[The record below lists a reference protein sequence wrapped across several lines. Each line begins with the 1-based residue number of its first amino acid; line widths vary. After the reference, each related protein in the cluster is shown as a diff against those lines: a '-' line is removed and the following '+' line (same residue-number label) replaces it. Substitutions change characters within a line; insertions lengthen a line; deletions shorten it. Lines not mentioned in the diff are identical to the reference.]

1 MGKYNQ
7 DKPLKIYSQQKHAV
21 RIMYN
26 KDRLLHTRELFKECE
41 ALNVYQVNIW
51 KILFSCIKLTQIPT
65 IYLQCTYNFFLN
77 KFIVYH
83 HLNCE
88 ISKSNFLYRAPLV
101 TASVVRG
108 VYITTNLFDRWTC
121 TNDDLQFVVILQR
134 SHSVIF
140 LKIAVLKNSEI

>member
-1 MGKYNQ
+1 M
-7 DKPLKIYSQQKHAV
+7 H
-21 RIMYN
+21 
-26 KDRLLHTRELFKECE
+26 
-41 ALNVYQVNIW
+41 
-51 KILFSCIKLTQIPT
+51 QINSN
-65 IYLQCTYNFFLN
+65 TYNLPTMYLKFFLN

-108 VYITTNLFDRWTC
+108 VYIKTNLFDRWTC

-140 LKIAVLKNSEI
+140 LKIAVLKNSGLTRTLWCFLWIFGKVSEQLFSGKRMKGCFRISTVSHAGRKAYVKVHISQYF